1 MIVGILIIVVALS
14 GVCLAGEADQDGL
27 MYKWRDEHNQQVV
40 RLIRYYLT
48 GEPASVQ
55 QKAIKEIFRLEALLA
70 TCSTREKDFVL
81 GGFKVDSLTQIPGQ
95 ILVTHLKYKGIR
107 LNAKKFFENKQFQ
120 YFVSAY

>member
-1 MIVGILIIVVALS
+1 M
-14 GVCLAGEADQDGL
+14 
-27 MYKWRDEHNQQVV
+27 
-40 RLIRYYLT
+40 
-48 GEPASVQ
+48 
-55 QKAIKEIFRLEALLA
+55 EIFRLEALLA

-95 ILVTHLKYKGIR
+95 ILVTHLKYKGIH